1 MNINSINNRRE
12 ANRMGLNT
20 FPFDKYNIV
29 DSPIDDIIK
38 ATRNRIRENIAEH
51 EKWIEIETG
60 DPQRFKDLND
70 TAEEGGYRLQEQ
82 MSGYIQE
89 IIYLEEEMLALH
101 ELKIIY
107 AFKHLEINIKLLIS
121 AAYHEQSVSKMF
133 RWENLIESM
142 LSKNIKVKNFDSYK
156 AVNQLRLVNNFIK
169 HSNGAIPDENIKNI
183 SEFSPN
189 GEVTF
194 VTLESF
200 YKRVKVSPNEFLK
213 ELSTEIYN
221 ELYEFD
227 QERIRL
233 FAETFAL
240 RFDEEVAKHF
250 CKQLLVMYE
259 QK

>member
-20 FPFDKYNIV
+20 FPFGKYNIA
-29 DSPIDDIIK
+29 DSPIDDMIK
-38 ATRNRIRENIAEH
+38 VTRDRIKGNITEH

-70 TAEEGGYRLQEQ
+70 IAEKGGYSLQEQ

-89 IIYLEEEMLALH
+89 IIYLEEEILALH

-133 RWENLIESM
+133 KWENLIESM
-142 LSKNIKVKNFDSYK
+142 LSKHIMVKKFDSYI
-156 AVNQLRLVNNFIK
+156 AVNQLRLVNNYVK
-169 HSNGAIPDENIKNI
+169 HSNGVIPDENLKNI
-183 SEFSPN
+183 HEFSPD

-194 VTLESF
+194 IRLESF
-200 YKRVKVSPNEFLK
+200 YKRVKNSPKEFLK

-227 QERIRL
+227 QERIQL
-233 FAETFAL
+233 LTESLAL
-240 RFDEEVAKHF
+240 RFDEEVAKNF
-250 CKQLLVMYE
+250 CKQLLMMYE